1 MSAMSEAAPF
11 VERRAP
17 TGRRRERYAALLAFV
32 VVAFAVQGIATPG
45 RWGQVVVTVLLAVT
59 LLLALLVAET
69 RPNAM
74 RAAVAVAV
82 AVVVL
87 GVVEAVAGNV
97 ENPAPRLASAF
108 LVILTPPAVMVGV
121 VRTLRATQ
129 AVTLEA
135 ILGVL
140 SIYLLLGMF
149 FAFVYGAIDRL
160 GGPFFAQDVRAN
172 ASRCLYYSFTTLT
185 TVGYGDF
192 TARSNL
198 GHTLSVSEAL
208 TGQIYL
214 VTIVSLVVANLGRRR
229 SPQ

>member
-1 MSAMSEAAPF
+1 MSPMPEAAPF

-17 TGRRRERYAALLAFV
+17 SGGWRERYAALLGSV
-32 VVAFAVQGIATPG
+32 VVAFGVQGVATPG
-45 RWGQVVVTVLLAVT
+45 RWGQVIVTVLLAVT
-59 LLLALLVAET
+59 LMLALLVAEMK
-69 RPNAM
+69 PNVM
-74 RAAVAVAV
+74 RLAVAVAA

-87 GVVEAVAGNV
+87 SVVEAVAGNV
-97 ENPAPRLASAF
+97 ENPAPLLASGL
-108 LVILTPPAVMVGV
+108 LVILAPAAVMTGV
-121 VRTLRATQ
+121 VRTLRAKQ

-140 SIYLLLGMF
+140 SVYLLLGMF

-160 GGPFFAQDVRAN
+160 DGPFFDQNIQAN

-229 SPQ
+229 SPR